1 MKKVT
6 CTKVPTCIQLTNM
19 TLNLQEKFG
28 GSSSVNFENH
38 TYSHR
43 SGLSHQFWIHPGDGR
58 CFNLNSWEETLDKYF
73 ELMKEKDA
81 S

>member
-1 MKKVT
+1 
-6 CTKVPTCIQLTNM
+6 M

-28 GSSSVNFENH
+28 GSTSINFENH
-38 TYSHR
+38 TYSHDLGKI
-43 SGLSHQFWIHPGDGR
+43 SYQFWIHPGDGR
-58 CFNLNSWEETLDKYF
+58 CFNIDSWEETLDKYF